1 MRKTILNCTTPLVI
15 FTLILVI
22 IMVSIF
28 RTSGVHSDE
37 AAADSS
43 EAKGELIFNENCS
56 GCHHAHL
63 TETKI
68 GPGLKELFKQQTLP
82 VSNRPVSE
90 NNIRLQL
97 KDPYKNMP
105 RMTDNLSEE
114 QINDLIAFLK
124 NL

>member
-1 MRKTILNCTTPLVI
+1 MRRTVLNCTTPLVI
-15 FTLILVI
+15 FTIILVI

-28 RTSGVHSDE
+28 RTSGVHSVC
-37 AAADSS
+37 AAADNP
-43 EAKGELIFNENCS
+43 EARGELIFNENCS

-68 GPGLKELFKQQTLP
+68 GPGLKGLFKQQTLP
-82 VSNRPVSE
+82 ASNRPVSE
-90 NNIRLQL
+90 NNVRLQL

-105 RMTDNLSEE
+105 IMADNLSDEK
-114 QINDLIAFLK
+114 INDLIAFLK